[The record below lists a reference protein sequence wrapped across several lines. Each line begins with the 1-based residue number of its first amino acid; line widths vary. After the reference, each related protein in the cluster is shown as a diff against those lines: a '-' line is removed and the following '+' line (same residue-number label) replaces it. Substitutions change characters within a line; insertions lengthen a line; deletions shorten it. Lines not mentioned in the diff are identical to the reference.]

1 MVREIVK
8 DEKFLSLKSEDADE
22 RDKALI
28 NDLVDTFKAN
38 REHCVGMA
46 MNMIGVRKNIIIVAL
61 GPVELIMINPVIVKK
76 SGEYRTKEGCLSLDG
91 VRECVRYRSIEV
103 EYLDTSFKKRKGT
116 FSDFTAEVIEHEIDH
131 LHGILI

>member
-28 NDLVDTFKAN
+28 DDLVDTFKAN

-46 MNMIGVRKNIIIVAL
+46 MNMIGVRKNIITVAI
-61 GPVELIMINPVIVKK
+61 GPIELVMINPVIVNK
-76 SGEYRTKEGCLSLDG
+76 SGEYRTKECCLSLEG
-91 VRECVRYRSIEV
+91 ERECVRHKTIDV
-103 EYLDTSFKKRKGT
+103 EYLNASFKKRKGT
-116 FSDFTAEVIEHEIDH
+116 FSGFTAEVIEHEIDH